1 MNRVNCNYEPESFTL
16 FFFFTDISLLI
27 LHDIYVT
34 FEKIRKKHAILKKE
48 IFLEKFCKNLI
59 SRLAYFEIFRGDL
72 IFRIAHFRKFRG
84 NLIWQI

>member
-34 FEKIRKKHAILKKE
+34 FEKIRKNIQ
-48 IFLEKFCKNLI
+48 F
-59 SRLAYFEIFRGDL
+59 
-72 IFRIAHFRKFRG
+72 
-84 NLIWQI
+84 